1 MRNRLIWV
9 LALALALMTLV
20 TGCGSK
26 DVDALR
32 VGMEAG
38 YAPFNWTQLDDANGA
53 VPIEGSAEYAGGYD
67 VEIAKRIAAG
77 LGKELV
83 IVKTAWSGL
92 EMALNSGKIDVIIA
106 GMSPMAER
114 AERIDFSDSY
124 YESDL
129 VM

>member
-67 VEIAKRIAAG
+67 CLLYTSRCV
-77 LGKELV
+77 
-83 IVKTAWSGL
+83 
-92 EMALNSGKIDVIIA
+92 
-106 GMSPMAER
+106 
-114 AERIDFSDSY
+114 
-124 YESDL
+124 
-129 VM
+129 